1 MEVHLGLIGEGVF
14 YSVVVEIL
22 IYIIAPV
29 MTSALSLSL
38 DWPCVFH
45 PAALVNVVD
54 EKVAE

>member
-29 MTSALSLSL
+29 MTSTLSLSL
-38 DWPCVFH
+38 DSCVFH
-45 PAALVNVVD
+45 PAALINVVD